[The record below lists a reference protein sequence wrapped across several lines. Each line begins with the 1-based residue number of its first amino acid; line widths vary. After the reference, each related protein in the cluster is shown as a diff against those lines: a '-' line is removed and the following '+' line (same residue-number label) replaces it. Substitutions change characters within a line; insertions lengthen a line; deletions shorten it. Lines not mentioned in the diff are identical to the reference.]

1 MSHFYYR
8 AAGSEKRCGP
18 LVCEEEEGEEKE
30 EEEEEEA
37 LMGLRCG
44 AAEFVY

>member
-1 MSHFYYR
+1 MYR
-8 AAGSEKRCGP
+8 LEKRCGP